1 MHFCTCLSCSSAS
14 FRNKFFSPIGFSIAF
29 IGYDTE
35 SQFCK
40 GETLKA
46 NLQPIIALTTNR
58 LTLVWTPSN
67 IINFMTRSCNH
78 QQQCF
83 DHFS

>member
-1 MHFCTCLSCSSAS
+1 M
-14 FRNKFFSPIGFSIAF
+14 GFSIAF

-40 GETLKA
+40 GETVKQFSLKA